1 MQIMHMCTVRT
12 LERSLNVRRALH
24 IYYHTSPTH
33 CGTVLDLLAC
43 DGLTHIMARLAM
55 RLDAA
60 PGAVAILEHRNLR
73 HLPSAYCILGRE
85 EIADIILSK
94 VLAFY

>member
-1 MQIMHMCTVRT
+1 
-12 LERSLNVRRALH
+12 
-24 IYYHTSPTH
+24 
-33 CGTVLDLLAC
+33 
-43 DGLTHIMARLAM
+43 MARLAM

-60 PGAVAILEHRNLR
+60 PGARAVAILEHRNLR